1 MSARSRHPGAV
12 HITAPS
18 FPSMPRPSL
27 YRKIAYTF
35 LGLSIVIVLAV
46 LWLTSVKAEITV
58 TAGRE
63 TVSLD
68 GTVGVAKDPSGG
80 EIPGRVILGTFEKIQ
95 EFDVTGDEGEAPIT
109 PEEPEEVKL
118 PDNQVRARGTV
129 RIINEYSRPQP
140 LVRVTR
146 LLTPD
151 GKLYRIDDNV
161 TVPAGGEVTVAAYA
175 DQTGYAFEIGPV
187 EKFTIPGLSESL
199 QEVIYA
205 VSDAPFVAEPIEG
218 EDIQAPAP
226 TPEPTGPKVTQA
238 DLDRAEK
245 ELMDVVLARAKEEL
259 ATEANSP
266 ESEVVYVVKVAE
278 KKHSVSV
285 GEAAEKFISSLK
297 LEVTAVY
304 YSTADMQALIRQRL
318 KERIPEGREFL
329 PFEGSSVSYSLE
341 NADAVSER
349 AEIRVTADAGYR
361 LSLEHPLLQPEALAG
376 KSRDEADSLLQSIEG
391 VDGVEIIIKP
401 NWLNKIPSF
410 KDKISVMLQ

>member
-35 LGLSIVIVLAV
+35 LGLSIIIVLAV

-58 TAGRE
+58 MAGRE

-68 GTVGVAKDPSGG
+68 GTVGVAKDPGAG
-80 EIPGRVILGTFEKIQ
+80 EIPGRVLLGTYEKIQ
-95 EFDVTGDEGEAPIT
+95 EFQVLGDSGTGDASAPI
-109 PEEPEEVKL
+109 EPEVVKL
-118 PDNQVRARGTV
+118 PDDQVRARGKV
-129 RIINEYSRPQP
+129 RIINDYSRAQP
-140 LVRVTR
+140 LVRITR

-151 GKLYRIDDNV
+151 GKLFRIDRDV
-161 TVPAGGEVTVAAYA
+161 TVPAGGEIEVDAYA
-175 DQTGYAFEIGPV
+175 DQTGYAFEIGP
-187 EKFTIPGLSESL
+187 ETFTIPGLSEAL
-199 QEVIYA
+199 QEYIYA
-205 VSDAPFVAEPIEG
+205 ESEGNFVAEPIVG
-218 EDIQAPAP
+218 EEIQPTAP
-226 TPEPTGPKVTQA
+226 TEPKGPKVTLS

-259 ATEANSP
+259 ANEAGNP
-266 ESEVVYVVKVAE
+266 DMEVVYVVKVLE

-285 GEAAEKFISSLK
+285 GQVANSFISSLK
-297 LEVTAVY
+297 LEVTAVF
-304 YSTADMQALIRQRL
+304 YSGSDMQALIKQRL

-329 PFEGSSVSYSLE
+329 PFEGSSISYSLE

-361 LSLEHPLLQPEALAG
+361 LSLSHPLLQPEALAG
-376 KSRDEADSLLQSIEG
+376 KSRSDADSLLRSIEG
-391 VDGVEIIIKP
+391 VEDVQIVIKP

-410 KDKISVMLQ
+410 KDKITIMLQ

>member
-1 MSARSRHPGAV
+1 
-12 HITAPS
+12 
-18 FPSMPRPSL
+18 MPRTSL

-80 EIPGRVILGTFEKIQ
+80 EIPGRVILGTYEKIQ
-95 EFDVTGDEGEAPIT
+95 EFQVLGDSGTVEIS

-118 PDNQVRARGTV
+118 PDDQVRARGKV
-129 RIINEYSRPQP
+129 RVINDYSRAQP

-146 LLTPD
+146 LLTAD
-151 GKLYRIDDNV
+151 GKLFRIDENI
-161 TVPAGGEVTVAAYA
+161 TVPAGGEVEVNAYA
-175 DQTGYAFEIGPV
+175 DQTGYAFEIGP
-187 EKFTIPGLSESL
+187 ETFTIPGLSGSL
-199 QEVIYA
+199 QEFIYA
-205 VSDAPFVAEPIEG
+205 ESDNDFVAMPIEG
-218 EDIQAPAP
+218 ENIQPVAT
-226 TPEPTGPKVTQA
+226 TPGPTGPVVA
-238 DLDRAEK
+238 LSDLDRAEK

-259 ATEANSP
+259 SNEAGNP
-266 ESEVVYVVKVAE
+266 EMEVVYVVKVLE

-285 GEAAEKFISSLK
+285 GQTASNFISSLK
-297 LEVTAVY
+297 LEVNAVF
-304 YSTADMQALIRQRL
+304 YSSSDMQALIRQRL

-329 PFEGSSVSYSLE
+329 PFEGSSISYSLE
-341 NADAVSER
+341 NADAASEK

-361 LSLEHPLLQPEALAG
+361 LSLEHPLLQPGALAG
-376 KSRDEADSLLQSIEG
+376 KSRNDADSLLRSIEG
-391 VDGVEIIIKP
+391 VDDVKIVIKP

-410 KDKISVMLQ
+410 IDKISVMLQ